1 MLHIKVKK
9 RLVMSKLMDRKL
21 LTLIIHVVANTMRFT
36 ILRIPC
42 GIQNNRLSERPSL

>member
-9 RLVMSKLMDRKL
+9 RLVMSKLMDIKL

-36 ILRIPC
+36 ILKKMIKENSPY
-42 GIQNNRLSERPSL
+42 IKVS